1 MSQYN
6 IQTDSS
12 DKPMA
17 WGGTDLGGSKLHS
30 IVWER
35 IVLDE
40 AHKIKG
46 RTTNV
51 AKAIFALR
59 SAYKWCLSGTPLQN
73 NVGELWALV
82 RFLKMHPYAYYF
94 CKSKGCDCRMESWPF
109 RNHRAQVPEL
119 QFFNSSRM
127 EQVSF
132 QWYLGPSGSG
142 ANDHFHGH
150 AFNVLVHGAKRWF
163 LTPYVHPP

>member
-1 MSQYN
+1 MEPVSC
-6 IQTDSS
+6 SS
-12 DKPMA
+12 
-17 WGGTDLGGSKLHS
+17 
-30 IVWER
+30 E
-35 IVLDE
+35 
-40 AHKIKG
+40 
-46 RTTNV
+46 
-51 AKAIFALR
+51 
-59 SAYKWCLSGTPLQN
+59 
-73 NVGELWALV
+73 
-82 RFLKMHPYAYYF
+82 
-94 CKSKGCDCRMESWPF
+94 WPF